1 MAARKDE
8 ADARRKSFRSA
19 TTKRFAE
26 NMRFQRECEN
36 LSQEDLAV
44 LASIHRTEVSL
55 LERAE
60 RTPRIDTLI
69 KIAGAIGVQPG
80 ELLEGIEWEPEG
92 EPPLPLPGHDRAPRS
107 RRIDYDELARLWRE
121 GMPVADIAKRLDT
134 TAGTVGQIVNRLRNR
149 GADLP
154 YRRPALSED
163 QAAAR
168 RARNDDR
175 R

>member
-1 MAARKDE
+1 MAAKKDE
-8 ADARRKSFRSA
+8 ARARRESFRSA

-36 LSQEDLAV
+36 LSQEDLAL

-69 KIAGAIGVQPG
+69 KIAGAIGIQPD
-80 ELLEGIEWEPEG
+80 ELLEGIEWEPE
-92 EPPLPLPGHDRAPRS
+92 EAPPLPLPGS
-107 RRIDYDELARLWRE
+107 RRIDYDELVRLWGE
-121 GMPVADIAKRLDT
+121 GMPAADIAERLGT

-154 YRRPALSED
+154 YRRPALSAD

-168 RARNDDR
+168 RTRNDR
-175 R
+175 S